1 VLVAIFATLDSWKLA
16 IIVSLALI
24 FSYRFV
30 IAYLYGYIAMPIMDM
45 VCFLADDKSPLNI
58 MSCIM
63 MTDKTDIEGLRAIYG
78 KVIRN
83 HPKMYSHI
91 HPFLGDY
98 YYKPCQMPIDELL
111 TKLVTFLPE
120 GEVNCQEDVEKFLAD
135 KMGNPMPLNMPQFRA
150 WGAPNYAGSGQTLV
164 LQETHHSFCDGI
176 SFMHFHLQQD
186 DKYDT
191 SKVLRMT
198 P

>member
-1 VLVAIFATLDSWKLA
+1 
-16 IIVSLALI
+16 
-24 FSYRFV
+24 
-30 IAYLYGYIAMPIMDM
+30 MDM

-63 MTDKTDIEGLRAIYG
+63 MTDKTDVKGLRAIYG

-91 HPFLGDY
+91 HSVLGDY
-98 YYKPCQMPIDELL
+98 YYKPCNMPIDELL

-135 KMGNPMPLNMPQFRA
+135 KMGKPMPLNMPQFRA

-164 LQETHHSFCDGI
+164 L
-176 SFMHFHLQQD
+176 
-186 DKYDT
+186 
-191 SKVLRMT
+191 
-198 P
+198 